1 MPYYLDK
8 STKYSNIVQPHLSQ
22 FMGPWYDKS
31 LPLAKVHKL
40 IDQLFEQLPD
50 HDGYAQNWHFSI
62 DSWLPLY
69 WKGYKQTTRYTYTI
83 DGRNSEEDL
92 WSNISSNIR
101 RDIRKAAKEI
111 EVVEGEPDDFDAFF
125 DVIKKTFERKNN
137 TLIYDKEIFK
147 RLDQNLRKEG
157 RTKTFLAKHKDG
169 NFCAAMYLVWDN
181 TTVYNLAGGIDAA
194 YRKLSPITLLHW
206 ESIKFV
212 SLNENIFDFEG
223 SMLPTIEPFIRR
235 FGATQHAY
243 HSISKIFNKQVLI
256 KNNIKELIQ
265 LILK

>member
-1 MPYYLDK
+1 MATNKEKYIKNMMENTPFFHLPCYLDVTTNGLWDVALVEDTDGKIIASMPYYLDK

-147 RLDQNLRKEG
+147 RLD
-157 RTKTFLAKHKDG
+157 
-169 NFCAAMYLVWDN
+169 
-181 TTVYNLAGGIDAA
+181 
-194 YRKLSPITLLHW
+194 IT
-206 ESIKFV
+206 S
-212 SLNENIFDFEG
+212 
-223 SMLPTIEPFIRR
+223 
-235 FGATQHAY
+235 
-243 HSISKIFNKQVLI
+243 
-256 KNNIKELIQ
+256 
-265 LILK
+265 